1 MTHGWEPP
9 PFTPRG
15 IYKDTVGNLLLSIT
29 SVTNPHCCHFD
40 RYGLYFC
47 SKKLMWKSVFDVRL
61 FSMKDQISGRER
73 AEVRAGGLRQAGGDH
88 AAAHGGTRL
97 HPGMP
102 DQQFNLHN

>member
-1 MTHGWEPP
+1 
-9 PFTPRG
+9 
-15 IYKDTVGNLLLSIT
+15 
-29 SVTNPHCCHFD
+29 
-40 RYGLYFC
+40 
-47 SKKLMWKSVFDVRL
+47 
-61 FSMKDQISGRER
+61 MKDQISGRER